1 MQKSIF
7 FYKEKIMLLTIDI
20 GNTNIAIGI
29 FEKEKLTHHWRIST
43 NKLKTSYE
51 YGIDF
56 CNLFFYSNI
65 LKEQVKGIII
75 SSVVP
80 SLQDEIELMCN
91 KFFNIQP
98 LIVSPGIKT
107 GISIKIENPKELGAD
122 RVVNAVA
129 AFTKYKKACIVVD
142 FGTATTF
149 DYISEKGEYEG
160 GLISPGLFISLG
172 ALAEKTSKL
181 PSVDFHKPSKV
192 VATNT
197 VEAIQSGVFYG
208 YIGLVKEIIKRI
220 KLEKESN
227 PLVIA
232 TGGISSIISKE
243 IKEINIVDPYL
254 TLEGLKILYEKNI

>member
-1 MQKSIF
+1 
-7 FYKEKIMLLTIDI
+7 MLLTIDI

-29 FEKEKLTHHWRIST
+29 FQGNDLLYHWRLST

-51 YGIDF
+51 YGIDIY
-56 CNLFFYSNI
+56 NLFFYSNI
-65 LKEQVKGIII
+65 LKENIKGIII

-80 SLQDEIELMCN
+80 SLQDEFEKMCKN
-91 KFFNIQP
+91 FFNINP
-98 LIVSPGIKT
+98 VIVGPGIKT

-129 AFTKYKKACIVVD
+129 AFYKYKTSCIIVD

-149 DYISEKGEYEG
+149 DYVSEKGEYQG
-160 GLISPGLFISLG
+160 GLIAPGLFISLS

-181 PSVDFHKPSKV
+181 PFVDIHKPSKI

-197 VEAIQSGVFYG
+197 VEAIQSGIYYG

-220 KLEKESN
+220 KEEKSITSI
-227 PLVIA
+227 VIA
-232 TGGISSIISKE
+232 TGGISNLISKE
-243 IKEINIVDPYL
+243 IKEIDKIEPYL

>member
-1 MQKSIF
+1 MI
-7 FYKEKIMLLTIDI
+7 LTIDI

-29 FEKEKLTHHWRIST
+29 FKNKKLIHHWRLST
-43 NKLKTSYE
+43 IKIKTCDE

-65 LKEQVKGIII
+65 RKEDIKGIII

-80 SLQDEIELMCN
+80 SLQDEIERMCI
-91 KFFNIQP
+91 KFFNIKP
-98 LIVSPGIKT
+98 LIVGPGIKT

-129 AFTKYKKACIVVD
+129 AFYKFKKASIVVD

-149 DYISEKGEYEG
+149 DYISNKGEYEG
-160 GLISPGLFISLG
+160 GLISPGLYISIN

-181 PSVDFHKPSKV
+181 PFVDVHKPSKV

-208 YIGLVKEIIKRI
+208 YIGLVKEIISRI
-220 KLEKESN
+220 KNEKKSE
-227 PLVIA
+227 PLVVA
-232 TGGISSIISKE
+232 TGGISNLISKE
-243 IKEINIVDPYL
+243 ILEIDVIEPNL
-254 TLEGLKILYEKNI
+254 TLEGLNILYEKNI

>member
-1 MQKSIF
+1 
-7 FYKEKIMLLTIDI
+7 MLLTIDI

-29 FEKEKLTHHWRIST
+29 FKNKDLIHHWRLST

-65 LKEQVKGIII
+65 LKENIKGIII

-80 SLQDEIELMCN
+80 SLQDEIEKMC
-91 KFFNIQP
+91 KTFFNIAP
-98 LIVSPGIKT
+98 IIVGPGIKT
-107 GISIKIENPKELGAD
+107 GLSIKIENPKELGAD

-129 AFTKYKKACIVVD
+129 AYTKFKKSCIVVD

-149 DYISEKGEYEG
+149 DYISENGEYEG
-160 GLISPGLFISLG
+160 GLISPGIFISLN

-181 PSVDFHKPSKV
+181 PFVDIHKPSKV

-197 VEAIQSGVFYG
+197 VEAIQSGIFYG
-208 YIGLVKEIIKRI
+208 YIGLVKEIITRI
-220 KLEKESN
+220 KQEKNSQS
-227 PLVIA
+227 LVIA
-232 TGGISSIISKE
+232 TGGISTLISKE
-243 IKEINIVDPYL
+243 IKEIDIVDPYL
-254 TLEGLKILYEKNI
+254 TLDGLRIIYEKNI